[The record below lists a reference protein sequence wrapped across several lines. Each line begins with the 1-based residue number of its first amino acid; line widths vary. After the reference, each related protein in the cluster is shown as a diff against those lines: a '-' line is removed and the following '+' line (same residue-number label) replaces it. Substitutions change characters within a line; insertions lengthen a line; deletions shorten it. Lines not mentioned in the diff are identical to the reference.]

1 MKNRYIGFSFRQMQD
16 IILIDYICGSYKID
30 GAILFIDF
38 SKAFDSLEWDFIF
51 GIFEMAFLKGDD

>member
-1 MKNRYIGFSFRQMQD
+1 MQD

-38 SKAFDSLEWDFIF
+38 SKPFDSLEWDFIF